1 MREITI
7 TSNDAGRRLDR
18 FLRKYLR
25 NASLSEIYKLI
36 RKDVRIDGK
45 RRTESYILSEDE
57 ILTLYIADD
66 VLDRLTGASDHRK
79 VSEGS
84 GSKAKRQFRI
94 IYEDAAI
101 LVADKP
107 YGLLTHGDRS
117 EKKNHLANQVR
128 DYLIQRGEYDPR
140 SEKVFSPA
148 PANRLD
154 RNTTGLVLF
163 GKTSPAL
170 KGLNMMIR
178 EDLTDKYY
186 LTIVH
191 GTVDRAM
198 TLTGQLTKDEAH
210 NKVSI
215 SGIHSDTVPE
225 DGIASL
231 HTRNE
236 DRSLP
241 VLTEVR
247 PLEHLDFGNG
257 MKATLLEVRL
267 VTGRSH
273 QIRAHLA
280 GIGHPVVG
288 DSKYSS
294 SGLQVRKLND
304 HLAKTCRLS
313 TQLLHAYRIIFA
325 KNGLPVT
332 LEHLEGRSFTAPLPP
347 VFRRILELAGSE
359 TSF

>member
-1 MREITI
+1 MKSKVYSVVARII
-7 TSNDAGRRLDR
+7 ACSIAVCSLFAAPAG
-18 FLRKYLR
+18 
-25 NASLSEIYKLI
+25 SLAAFAADSSSS
-36 RKDVRIDGK
+36 VQGAAGAV
-45 RRTESYILSEDE
+45 ES
-57 ILTLYIADD
+57 
-66 VLDRLTGASDHRK
+66 DRLTGASDRRK

-117 EKKNHLANQVR
+117 EKKNHPANQVR

-225 DGIASL
+225 DGSASL

-247 PLEHLDFGNG
+247 PLERLDFGNG

-288 DSKYSS
+288 DNKYSS
-294 SGLQVRKLND
+294 SGLQVRKLNE

-325 KNGLPVT
+325 KNGLPET

-347 VFRRILELAGSE
+347 VFRRILELAGSK